1 MEQEQ
6 ELRALTVKIPEAT
19 YKVLRKLSIDWG
31 MTNAGVVIQ
40 AIANL
45 ERLGPSAFDA
55 PSATADHGAK
65 VTP

>member
-19 YKVLRKLSIDWG
+19 YKSLRRLSIDWNL
-31 MTNAGVVIQ
+31 TNAGIVIQ

-45 ERLGPSAFDA
+45 ERLGLSAFDA
-55 PSATADHGAK
+55 PSATVDDET